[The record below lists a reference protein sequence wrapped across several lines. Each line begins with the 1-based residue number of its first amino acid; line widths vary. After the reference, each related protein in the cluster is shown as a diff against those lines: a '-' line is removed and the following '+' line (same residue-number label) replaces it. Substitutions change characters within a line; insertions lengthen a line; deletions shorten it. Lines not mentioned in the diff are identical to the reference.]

1 MKSTSNSPIARLA
14 KGAIFTAVAA
24 VLASSAAQANYLLL
38 NSLSITAGGTLM
50 MDEGT
55 SLVPANVVTVSS
67 NGLIVQAPDNAG
79 HLTNI
84 ANIRG
89 WLNSGYNG
97 GLWDGTGIASLTAET
112 DALSNGVLAVMFY
125 DNAQLNYVNYA
136 GATGLPAPFDQ
147 SIARVTYA
155 GDFDSSGTVDASDY
169 GLLDFY
175 LGSSL
180 IAQGDLNADALLDSG
195 DYGLVDFVL
204 GNQVYGSLGAVG
216 SFSGGGGKS
225 GGVVPEP
232 GSAMLLLSGAVGLL
246 GLRRRK

>member
-1 MKSTSNSPIARLA
+1 MKSTSNSSIARLA
-14 KGAIFTAVAA
+14 KGAMFTAVAA
-24 VLASSAAQANYLLL
+24 VLASSAAQANYTLT
-38 NSLSITAGGTLM
+38 NSLSIASGGTLL
-50 MDEGT
+50 MDQGT
-55 SLVPANVVTVSS
+55 SLVPANVVTASS
-67 NGLIVQAPDNAG
+67 YGLIVQAPG
-79 HLTNI
+79 TPGQLTNI

-89 WLNSGYNG
+89 RLNTGYNG
-97 GLWDGTGIASLTAET
+97 GLWDGTGIASTTAKT
-112 DALSNGVLAVMFY
+112 DALTNGVLAVMLY
-125 DNAQLNYVNYA
+125 DNVQLNYSNYA
-136 GATGLPAPFDQ
+136 GATGLPSPFNQ
-147 SIARVTYA
+147 TITRVTYA

-180 IAQGDLNADALLDSG
+180 TAQGDINADGILDLG

-225 GGVVPEP
+225 GGLVPEP